1 MKATDTPTQVSH
13 TQAPES
19 ERPAPLCA
27 VCGVPQTLH
36 AVQKFPWLGFEV
48 DLYHCLEANCPE
60 FYMTRSFYKRPIEGR
75 G

>member
-1 MKATDTPTQVSH
+1 
-13 TQAPES
+13 
-19 ERPAPLCA
+19 
-27 VCGVPQTLH
+27 VPQTLH